1 MLLRNKGRRTA
12 PETSPPP
19 VVSSV
24 DALQKIVQMLRD
36 PEKLVKLGENESG
49 AIEAYGMLCL
59 PPTELRATLMQMCDG
74 LMVVAGLLLAVSAMM
89 LFASPTKNHDENSTL
104 FFVGGWF
111 SLLSC
116 GFFISC
122 IFVCNGFSRAVG
134 MVHPRRIHETLA
146 PLGFSY
152 ATTLVQ
158 PMQSGFVTLI
168 VAMAI
173 RIGGHYPGYHGMAM
187 GLTFGIGTWVLF
199 LNLVHDFCVRFAP
212 LFGVGWRHH
221 DKGFLFMALMWSG
234 LRDNR
239 AELLARANAEARMVA
254 DEIEESAG
262 LMRRDDRVPVDTTVV
277 GE

>member
-1 MLLRNKGRRTA
+1 
-12 PETSPPP
+12 
-19 VVSSV
+19 
-24 DALQKIVQMLRD
+24 MLRD
-36 PEKLVKLGENESG
+36 PEKLVKLGENNG
-49 AIEAYGMLCL
+49 AIKLHGMLCL

-104 FFVGGWF
+104 FFRWWLV
-111 SLLSC
+111 LAARDR

-122 IFVCNGFSRAVG
+122 IFVCNGFS
-134 MVHPRRIHETLA
+134 LA
-146 PLGFSY
+146 PSGWY
-152 ATTLVQ
+152 TLVGSTRRLRRSAF
-158 PMQSGFVTLI
+158 PTPPRSSNRCKAASSRSLWPWRSGSEGTI
-168 VAMAI
+168 PAI
-173 RIGGHYPGYHGMAM
+173 TAWRWASRLASARGCCSSISCTTFASDSHRSLESGGD
-187 GLTFGIGTWVLF
+187 I
-199 LNLVHDFCVRFAP
+199 
-212 LFGVGWRHH
+212 

-239 AELLARANAEARMVA
+239 AKLLARANAEARMVA